1 MKKLKKQIESID
13 GVISCRLTG
22 KDNLNEVHIISDDT
36 RMPKR
41 IVRDIETI
49 VLVETGDELNHKKI
63 SIASLNN
70 YSDSNNERAIELI
83 SLYHENNRPICN
95 YKFKIGNEL
104 KNESIKGSNVEGIAW
119 LSAKGM
125 IEVIEKYELING
137 SIQMENVC
145 LTGKDNNAV
154 LVEIQVFLGRNFQSG
169 QKLLGSVYINNNL
182 PLAAA
187 KAALKALNRQI
198 NYSEQL

>member
-22 KDNLNEVHIISDDT
+22 DNDLDEVHIISDDS

-49 VLVETGDELNHKKI
+49 VLVETGEELNHKKI

-70 YSDSNNERAIELI
+70 YSESNNERAIELI
-83 SLYHENNRPICN
+83 SVYHENNRPICN
-95 YKFKIGNEL
+95 YKLKIGSEM
-104 KNESIKGSNVEGIAW
+104 KNESIEGSNVEGIAW

-137 SIQMENVC
+137 NIQMENVC
-145 LTGKDNNAV
+145 LTGKESNAV
-154 LVEIQVFLGRNFQSG
+154 LVELQIFLGRNFQSG
-169 QKLLGSVYINNNL
+169 QKLLGAVYINNNL

-198 NYSEQL
+198 DYTETT

>member
-22 KDNLNEVHIISDDT
+22 DSDIDEVHIISDDS

-49 VLVETGDELNHKKI
+49 VLVETGEELNHKKI
-63 SIASLNN
+63 SIASLSN
-70 YSDSNNERAIELI
+70 YSENDNERAIELI
-83 SLYHENNRPICN
+83 SVYHENNRPICN
-95 YKFKIGNEL
+95 YKLKIDNEI
-104 KNESIKGSNVEGIAW
+104 KNESIGGSNVEGIAW

-137 SIQMENVC
+137 NIQMENVC
-145 LTGKDNNAV
+145 LTGKDSNAV
-154 LVEIQVFLGRNFQSG
+154 LVEMQIFLGRNFQSG
-169 QKLLGSVYINNNL
+169 QKLLGAVYINNNL

-198 NYSEQL
+198 NYTETI